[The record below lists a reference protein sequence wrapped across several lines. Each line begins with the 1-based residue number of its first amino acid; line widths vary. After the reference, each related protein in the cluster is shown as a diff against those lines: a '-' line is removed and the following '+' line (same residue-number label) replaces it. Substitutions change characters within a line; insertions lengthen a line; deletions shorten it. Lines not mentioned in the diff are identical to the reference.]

1 MKIRTFI
8 TLLFISFAASVFG
21 QERIKITG
29 YVRDADGNPLELVN
43 IRVKNTLN
51 GAMTN
56 EKGYYS
62 ISIAPGDSIALIYS
76 CLGYNKAERIIPVAA
91 ADMRLNVQMNYTSLE
106 LGEVAVT
113 AIRKQTTTME
123 SMQADKIKLLPDPA
137 GGSIESLVVTFAGV
151 SSNNELSSQYSV
163 RGGSYDENI
172 VYVNGLEVFRPL
184 LIRSG
189 QQEGLSFIN
198 PDLTES
204 VNFAAGGFEARYGDK
219 MSSVLDITY
228 KKPKTFEGSVSGS
241 LLGANAYI
249 GSATGKFTQVTG
261 FRYKTGRSLLGSMDT
276 DAEYDP
282 NFIDLQTF
290 MTYRPAP
297 KWEINLLGNLAI
309 NNYKFIPHTRET
321 SFGTMENPKQ
331 FKVYFDGQERDKFQ
345 TLFGALT
352 LKHNP
357 NENTEL
363 GLQASAFSSQEHEGY
378 DIAGEYLLGDN
389 GAENTGNDELT
400 SLDKG
405 QYHEH
410 ARNRLNSTIMNVG
423 HYGSSRLKN
432 NTLRWGVTA
441 QFEKINDQIS
451 EWEKR
456 DSAGYS
462 LPHTGSTVNVI
473 ANLYSDN
480 RIQSTRLSGY
490 LQDAFKFRTKQGLF
504 TLVGGLRGSYWSYNK
519 EFIFSPRASLGFI
532 PNFDQDL
539 TLRLATGLYYQS
551 PFYKELRM
559 EQTDEQGN
567 NITVLNKNL
576 KSQRSIHF
584 ILGGDYTFRA
594 VDRNFKVTAEMY
606 YKKLDN
612 LIPYTVDNVKIRY
625 YGENCAKGYAM
636 GIDFKFFGE
645 FVPGTDSWISFS
657 LMKSEQTIRETTQVP
672 LPNSPG
678 YNISL
683 FFQDYFP
690 GYKRLKLNLKGVL
703 SGGLPVTAPHTNY
716 EDGQWRRMP
725 AYKRVDLG
733 FSYQLA
739 GGTDAIMDRGFFRHL
754 KNIWLGL
761 DVFNIFDIKNVN
773 SYYWIT
779 DVYNN
784 QYAVPNYLTGRQLN
798 VRLIVDF

>member
-1 MKIRTFI
+1 MKSRAIAI
-8 TLLFISFAASVFG
+8 LLFILISVSAFG
-21 QERIKITG
+21 QGRIKITG

-43 IRVKNTLN
+43 IRIKNTLN

-62 ISIAPGDSIALIYS
+62 ITTAPGDSLTLIYS

-91 ADMRLNVQMNYTSLE
+91 ADIRLNVQMNYTSLE

-123 SMQADKIKLLPDPA
+123 SMKADKVKLIPDPA

-219 MSSVLDITY
+219 MSSVLDISY
-228 KKPKTFEGSVSGS
+228 KKPKLFEGSASAS

-249 GSATGKFTQVTG
+249 GSAVGKFTQITG

-276 DAEYDP
+276 DAEYEP
-282 NFIDLQTF
+282 NFIDLQSY
-290 MTYRPAP
+290 MTYQLAP
-297 KWEINLLGNLAI
+297 KWEVDFLGNLAI

-321 SFGTMENPKQ
+321 SFGTISNAKR

-345 TLFGALT
+345 TLFGAFT
-352 LKHNP
+352 LKHKP
-357 NENTEL
+357 NDNTEL
-363 GLQASAFSSQEHEGY
+363 GLQASAFSSQEQEGY

-389 GAENTGNDELT
+389 GAESSDKDET
-400 SLDKG
+400 SSLDKG
-405 QYHEH
+405 NYHEH

-423 HYGSSRLKN
+423 HYGNMRLNN

-441 QFEKINDQIS
+441 QLEKINDQIS

-462 LPHTGSTVNVI
+462 LPHVGDGVNVI

-480 RIQSTRLSGY
+480 QIKSTRVSGY
-490 LQDAFKFRTKQGLF
+490 VQDAFKFRTKQGLF
-504 TLVGGLRGSYWSYNK
+504 TLIGGIRGSYWSYNK
-519 EFIFSPRASLGFI
+519 EFIVSPRASLGFI
-532 PNFDQDL
+532 PNFDQNL
-539 TLRLATGLYYQS
+539 TFRFATGLYYQS
-551 PFYKELRM
+551 PFYKELRLV
-559 EQTDEQGN
+559 QTDKNGN
-567 NITVLNKNL
+567 DITVLNKDL
-576 KSQRSIHF
+576 KSQRSLHF
-584 ILGGDYTFRA
+584 IVGGDYTFRA
-594 VDRNFKVTAEMY
+594 VDRNFKVTTEMY
-606 YKKLDN
+606 YKKLDDI
-612 LIPYTVDNVKIRY
+612 IPYTIDNVKIRY

-636 GIDFKFFGE
+636 GIDVKFFGE
-645 FVPGTDSWISFS
+645 FVPGTDSWICFS
-657 LMKSEQTIRETTQVP
+657 IMKAQQTIRDQITVP
-672 LPNSPG
+672 MPNSQR
-678 YNISL
+678 YNVSL

-690 GYKRLKLNLKGVL
+690 GYKRMKLNLKGVL
-703 SGGLPVTAPHTNY
+703 SGGLPITPPHTGY
-716 EDGQWRRMP
+716 EEGKLFRMP
-725 AYKRVDLG
+725 AYKRVDIG
-733 FSYQLA
+733 VSYQLA

-754 KNIWLGL
+754 KNIWLGV
-761 DVFNIFDIKNVN
+761 DVFNIFDIKNVS
-773 SYYWIT
+773 SYYWVT
-779 DVYNN
+779 DVYNK

-798 VRLIVDF
+798 ARLIVDF